1 MEDAGAQRAF
11 YAGRVDRVGHLLAGR
26 GLDVLIVAVALA
38 AAAGSATRAPG
49 SRPEGFLL
57 VLETVAVAGLVLAL
71 LLRRAAPF
79 LAPAGTWLASAGLS
93 FLDGELIV
101 HQPAASIAGFVAA
114 VLLGNQA
121 SARRSWA
128 GLGIVALSAA
138 VVVFNDP
145 THSLAELVLVPVLFS
160 VGWLVGFALHE
171 GGQEAEAARLRADRA
186 ERDRQL
192 AARVAVAEE
201 RARIARELHDVV
213 AHAVSVMVLQ
223 VGAVR
228 HHMREEDVEDRE
240 ALQNVEQAGRTALG
254 EMRRLLDA
262 LRSDDDAT
270 ERSPQPGL
278 ADLGRLVEQA
288 RRSGL
293 EVDMQ
298 VQGTPTTLPATLD
311 LSAYRIVQEALTNTI
326 KHARANRVEIT
337 LVYGKDE
344 LSIEVRD
351 DGRGLAAS
359 DGHGHGLVGMGE
371 RVHIFGGTLV
381 AGAGARG
388 GYALRAT
395 LPYAGVADDD

>member
-1 MEDAGAQRAF
+1 M
-11 YAGRVDRVGHLLAGR
+11 DRVEHLLTGR
-26 GLDVLIVAVALA
+26 ALDFLIVAMAVA
-38 AAAGSATRAPG
+38 AAVGTVTRAPG
-49 SRPEGFLL
+49 TRPEGLLL
-57 VLETVAVAGLVLAL
+57 VLEAVAVIGLVLAL
-71 LLRRAAPF
+71 LLRRVAPF

-101 HQPAASIAGFVAA
+101 HQPAASIAGIVAA

-121 SARRSWA
+121 TARRSWA

-145 THSLAELVLVPVLFS
+145 THSPAELVLVPILFS

-171 GGQEAEAARLRADRA
+171 GAEETEAATLRAMRA

-228 HHMREEDVEDRE
+228 HRMRPEDVEDRE

-262 LRSDDDAT
+262 LRSEDDAT
-270 ERSPQPGL
+270 ERMPQPGL
-278 ADLGRLVEQA
+278 GDLGRLAEQA
-288 RRSGL
+288 RHTGL
-293 EVDMQ
+293 DVD
-298 VQGTPTTLPATLD
+298 VHVLGTPAVLPATLD

-326 KHARANRVEIT
+326 KHARANRVDIT
-337 LVYGKDE
+337 LDYGQDE
-344 LSIEVRD
+344 LAIEVRD
-351 DGRGLAAS
+351 DGRGPAGS
-359 DGHGHGLVGMGE
+359 DGHGHGLVGIGE
-371 RVHIFGGTLV
+371 RVHIFGGSLV
-381 AGAGARG
+381 TGAGEHG
-388 GYALRAT
+388 GYALRAS
-395 LPYAGVADDD
+395 LPYAGGG

>member
-1 MEDAGAQRAF
+1 M
-11 YAGRVDRVGHLLAGR
+11 DRVEHLLTGR
-26 GLDVLIVAVALA
+26 ALDLLIVAMAVA
-38 AAAGSATRAPG
+38 AAAGTVTRAPG
-49 SRPEGFLL
+49 SRPEGLLL
-57 VLETVAVAGLVLAL
+57 VGEAVAVAGLVLAL

-101 HQPAASIAGFVAA
+101 HQPAVSVAGIIAA
-114 VLLGNQA
+114 VLLGNQPF
-121 SARRSWA
+121 ARRSWA

-145 THSLAELVLVPVLFS
+145 THSPAELVLVPILFS

-171 GGQEAEAARLRADRA
+171 GAEEAEAATLRATRA

-228 HHMREEDVEDRE
+228 HRMPPEDVEDRE

-262 LRSDDDAT
+262 LRSEDDTAD
-270 ERSPQPGL
+270 RMPQPGL
-278 ADLGRLVEQA
+278 LELGRLAEQA
-288 RRSGL
+288 RRTGL
-293 EVDMQ
+293 DVDVQ
-298 VQGTPTTLPATLD
+298 VQGAPTVLPATLD

-326 KHARANRVEIT
+326 KHARAKHVDIT
-337 LVYGKDE
+337 LDYGQDE
-344 LSIEVRD
+344 LAIEVRD
-351 DGRGLAAS
+351 DGQGPATH
-359 DGHGHGLVGMGE
+359 DGHSLGHGLVGIGE
-371 RVHIFGGTLV
+371 RVHIFGGTLQ
-381 AGAGARG
+381 AGAGEHG
-388 GYALRAT
+388 GYALRAS
-395 LPYAGVADDD
+395 LPYAGGG

>member
-1 MEDAGAQRAF
+1 MD
-11 YAGRVDRVGHLLAGR
+11 
-26 GLDVLIVAVALA
+26 
-38 AAAGSATRAPG
+38 
-49 SRPEGFLL
+49 
-57 VLETVAVAGLVLAL
+57 
-71 LLRRAAPF
+71 
-79 LAPAGTWLASAGLS
+79 
-93 FLDGELIV
+93 
-101 HQPAASIAGFVAA
+101 
-114 VLLGNQA
+114 NQA

-138 VVVFNDP
+138 VVVVNDP
-145 THSLAELVLVPVLFS
+145 THSLAEVVLVPVLFS

-228 HHMREEDVEDRE
+228 HRMREEDVEDRE

-254 EMRRLLDA
+254 AMRRLLDA

-278 ADLGRLVEQA
+278 ADLGRLTEQA
-288 RRSGL
+288 RRTGL
-293 EVDMQ
+293 EVDVQ
-298 VQGTPTTLPATLD
+298 VEGTPTTLPATLD

-337 LVYGKDE
+337 LVYGQDQ
-344 LSIEVRD
+344 LAIEVRD
-351 DGRGLAAS
+351 DGQGLAAT
-359 DGHGHGLVGMGE
+359 DGHGHGLVGIGE

-381 AGAGARG
+381 SGAGENG
-388 GYALRAT
+388 GYLLRAT
-395 LPYAGVADDD
+395 LPYAGDG

>member
-1 MEDAGAQRAF
+1 MPGARRTF
-11 YAGRVDRVGHLLAGR
+11 YAGRVDRVELLLAGR
-26 GLDVLIVAVALA
+26 GLDLLIVAMAVA
-38 AAAGSATRAPG
+38 AAAGSVTRAPG
-49 SRPEGFLL
+49 SRPEGVLL
-57 VLETVAVAGLVLAL
+57 VLEAVAVVGLVLAL

-101 HQPAASIAGFVAA
+101 HQPAASVAGIVAA

-121 SARRSWA
+121 GARRSWA

-145 THSLAELVLVPVLFS
+145 THSPAELVLVPILFS
-160 VGWLVGFALHE
+160 VGWLVGFALQE
-171 GGQEAEAARLRADRA
+171 GAQETEAARLRANRA

-228 HHMREEDVEDRE
+228 HRMRPEDVEDRE

-262 LRSDDDAT
+262 LRSEDDAT
-270 ERSPQPGL
+270 ERMPQPGL
-278 ADLGRLVEQA
+278 SDLGRLAEQA
-288 RRSGL
+288 RSTGL
-293 EVDMQ
+293 EVDVQ
-298 VQGTPTTLPATLD
+298 VQGTPTALPATLD

-326 KHARANRVEIT
+326 KHARANRVDIT
-337 LVYGKDE
+337 LGYGQDE
-344 LSIEVRD
+344 LAIEVRD
-351 DGRGLAAS
+351 DGRGLAAP
-359 DGHGHGLVGMGE
+359 DGHGHGLVGIGE

-381 AGAGARG
+381 SGVGAHG
-388 GYALRAT
+388 GYVLRAN
-395 LPYAGVADDD
+395 LPYAGGG